1 MDDCIHHKC
10 FFFYIGISRQKSKSK
25 NSTIKVEYDR
35 KDERIPIKHFYAL
48 RKVNK
53 FYCFLYLLFGL
64 VANHKSIINF
74 AYFYLHQKPT
84 EA

>member
-1 MDDCIHHKC
+1 MPFLLYRH
-10 FFFYIGISRQKSKSK
+10 FPSRKSKSK
-25 NSTIKVEYDR
+25 KQGTIKVEYDR
-35 KDERIPIKHFYAL
+35 NERKFLLNNFMHC